1 MVRPSRPRVLIVDDD
16 PAVGRS
22 FARVLAAEAEVDVAG
37 SSAEALDRIER
48 GESFDLVVCDVMMPG
63 MTGPQLFDRVKAL
76 NPVTAAAFVFVTGGA
91 TREEESRMRAT
102 GARCLS
108 KPLAM
113 ETVRQLLRP

>member
-37 SSAEALDRIER
+37 SSADALARIAR
-48 GESFDLVVCDVMMPG
+48 GESFDLV
-63 MTGPQLFDRVKAL
+63 
-76 NPVTAAAFVFVTGGA
+76 VFVTGGA

-113 ETVRQLLRP
+113 DTVRQLLRP

>member
-1 MVRPSRPRVLIVDDD
+1 MGCSSRSRVLIVDDD

-22 FARVLAAEAEVDVAG
+22 FARVLALDAEVDVADV
-37 SSAEALDRIER
+37 EPTALDRIER

-63 MTGPQLFDRVKAL
+63 MTGPQLFYRVRAVD
-76 NPVTAAAFVFVTGGA
+76 PGTAAAFVFVTGGA

-108 KPLAM
+108 KPVAM
-113 ETVRQLLRP
+113 ETMRDLLRN